1 MDAIGLNV
9 GGGYLQSTG
18 QIDQA
23 NAQIV
28 AVGAG
33 ATSTTA
39 FTTGATVVMLRANV
53 GCWYRVAG
61 TAAANT
67 AGSDYLPANLAWT
80 LKIPSGATISFI
92 QATVGGYVA
101 VTPMAGSASL
111 PGPVPGPG
119 PGPAPPLDSLPAALG
134 GYSFR
139 KLRTAYAGMCMNVMR
154 SSDSTFQDIG
164 FDASGNFNVAAFNTF
179 VGAGSGSV
187 NTWYDQTTNAN
198 NLAYNTAAAR
208 PAINLTGLNGK
219 PTIVFSAA
227 NQDLEKALGSVGQ
240 PFTDNAVGMR
250 TGTFTALNGIFGD
263 QSPNGS
269 GIYFSSAANNV
280 LIYAGTLS
288 ANVACSDN
296 VAHTLIGVL
305 NGSSSTLTVDGA
317 TTSGL
322 SVGADAYVGIKFGNI
337 GNWQFTG
344 NASEGIRW
352 GSTLSGANITALAA
366 NQKAYW
372 GTP

>member
-1 MDAIGLNV
+1 MSDDWMDDELIGILE
-9 GGGYLQSTG
+9 GKKRPKRRWW
-18 QIDQA
+18 A
-23 NAQIV
+23 V
-28 AVGAG
+28 AA
-33 ATSTTA
+33 
-39 FTTGATVVMLRANV
+39 R
-53 GCWYRVAG
+53 
-61 TAAANT
+61 
-67 AGSDYLPANLAWT
+67 
-80 LKIPSGATISFI
+80 
-92 QATVGGYVA
+92 
-101 VTPMAGSASL
+101 
-111 PGPVPGPG
+111 PVPPSNQ
-119 PGPAPPLDSLPAALG
+119 PSVTPPLDSLPAALG
-134 GYSFR
+134 SYSFR
-139 KLRTAYAGMCMNVMR
+139 KLLTSYAGMCMRVFR
-154 SSDSTFQDIG
+154 VSDSALQDIG
-164 FDASGNFNVAAFNTF
+164 FSATGDFDIAGFNTF
-179 VGAGSGSV
+179 IGASSGLCD
-187 NTWYDQTTNAN
+187 TWYDQTTNAN

-250 TGTFTALNGIFGD
+250 TGAFTALNGIFGD

-280 LIYAGTLS
+280 LIFAGTLS

-322 SVGADAYVGIKFGNI
+322 SVGGDAYVGIKFGNI

-344 NASEGIRW
+344 NVSEGMRW
-352 GSTLSGANITALAA
+352 GSALSGANITALAA